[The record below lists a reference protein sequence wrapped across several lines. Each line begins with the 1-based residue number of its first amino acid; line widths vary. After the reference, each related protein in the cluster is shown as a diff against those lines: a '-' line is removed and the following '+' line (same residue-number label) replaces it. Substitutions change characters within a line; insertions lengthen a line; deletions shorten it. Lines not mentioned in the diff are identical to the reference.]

1 MELYREERLAF
12 VADAFAGA
20 VVEVYEIGFPFGIE
34 RGGVHGVTVVL
45 RRDDGTVRTDH
56 QRRLVMAAVSV
67 FQFEGGR
74 SGGDRQQLVAQA
86 DAEDRLAERN
96 RLFDVGDR
104 GPALLRVSGA
114 VRQHHPVVFELRE
127 IVVPRYAD
135 HRRVAVAQAADDVVL
150 ATAVDQYDPVPTV
163 TVSLRL
169 FRADLRDEIFAVRI
183 DELLRLGRSF
193 YEHLAEHHAAF
204 ADDLGDL
211 PRIDA
216 ANGRN
221 VVVGEPFAEAFDR
234 VPMAVLERVV
244 GDDQTPDV
252 DTVRFEESEHPVF
265 FGKLRNAVIAHQR
278 VGNHQN
284 LAAVRGIC

>member
-1 MELYREERLAF
+1 
-12 VADAFAGA
+12 
-20 VVEVYEIGFPFGIE
+20 
-34 RGGVHGVTVVL
+34 
-45 RRDDGTVRTDH
+45 
-56 QRRLVMAAVSV
+56 MAAVSV

-284 LAAVRGIC
+284 LAAVRRIC